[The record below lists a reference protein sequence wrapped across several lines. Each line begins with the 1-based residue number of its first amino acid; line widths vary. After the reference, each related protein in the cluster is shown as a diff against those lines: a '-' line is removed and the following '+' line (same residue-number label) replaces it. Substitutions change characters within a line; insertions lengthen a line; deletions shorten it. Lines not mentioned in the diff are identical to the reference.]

1 MILDSQC
8 PTGIG
13 EVQISH
19 SLLAHPNTADSGLL
33 ASHSLWGTDA
43 TAEFRDL
50 GNSDI
55 WIDRYMDAKTLSTC
69 SDTKRTGPATER
81 GTVVIVSNTYFN
93 HSMKTLSQYYR
104 IASCLCCSPSSVKDP
119 SQHSACVDTFL
130 PFYHKPQ
137 PSSPNKVQISPR

>member
-43 TAEFRDL
+43 TAEYRDL

-55 WIDRYMDAKTLSTC
+55 WIDTWTPKHYP
-69 SDTKRTGPATER
+69 PAVTPSVQDQQQN
-81 GTVVIVSNTYFN
+81 VVRS
-93 HSMKTLSQYYR
+93 
-104 IASCLCCSPSSVKDP
+104 
-119 SQHSACVDTFL
+119 
-130 PFYHKPQ
+130 
-137 PSSPNKVQISPR
+137 